1 LGFAERIRNFIG
13 AAPQSDVDA
22 LRGAMQCAAEAR
34 AAADAMQAL
43 VAEMRAGH
51 AKSVEDLRAE
61 LTRLSTRVEAMPE
74 MRAQLETFVHSLG
87 RTMTGAADRLE
98 QVDDRIERLEQQAR
112 AQTEIIS
119 LNRSEFDRQGRVLA
133 GLESQMKSLEEAAT
147 RLAAVADRSA
157 ELLREAEGRRPRAER
172 PDRTLQVAV
181 GVLVVLLAIALLR

>member
-1 LGFAERIRNFIG
+1 
-13 AAPQSDVDA
+13 
-22 LRGAMQCAAEAR
+22 
-34 AAADAMQAL
+34 MQAL

-61 LTRLSTRVEAMPE
+61 LTRLSERVEAMPE

-112 AQTEIIS
+112 TQTEIIS
-119 LNRSEFDRQGRVLA
+119 LNRGEFDRQGRVLA
-133 GLESQMKSLEEAAT
+133 GLEAQMKSLEEAAT

-157 ELLREAEGRRPRAER
+157 ELLRETEGRRPRVER

>member
-1 LGFAERIRNFIG
+1 MGFADRIRNFIG

-61 LTRLSTRVEAMPE
+61 LTSLSERVEAMPE

-87 RTMTGAADRLE
+87 RTMTGAADRLD

-112 AQTEIIS
+112 TQTEIIG
-119 LNRSEFDRQGRVLA
+119 LTRSEFDRQGRVIA
-133 GLESQMKSLEEAAT
+133 GLESQMKSLEEAIASVV
-147 RLAAVADRSA
+147 AAADRSA
-157 ELLREAEGRRPRAER
+157 ELLRELDGRRGRAQR
-172 PDRTLQVAV
+172 PDRTLQIAI
-181 GVLVVLLAIALLR
+181 GVLIVLLAISMLR